1 MKTFGMKIPKNY
13 LVVIKVFCY
22 NSIITVGMNTNIK
35 NKWQE
40 VKTENREPRLR
51 VLCSNS
57 GNSFTNFFDAMN
69 DVNLNSPVSKLNE
82 TSIDDNRGGRI
93 ELNQDQVIKK

>member
-1 MKTFGMKIPKNY
+1 
-13 LVVIKVFCY
+13 
-22 NSIITVGMNTNIK
+22 MNTNIK